1 MGRPSPGSPPGEGC
15 YTRMPI
21 PSLRGGGALALLAA
35 VLFASGCA
43 TKGDIRDMQ
52 NAMRAMS
59 AGQDSVL
66 RQLYREQALTQDT
79 LRTQTSRLF
88 EIRGDLSVQIQRILD
103 ELATLR
109 ELTGQN
115 QRTLSSVRDQLD
127 ALRRTGLAAPATA
140 AGGADSPGLL
150 PGPAQPTGS
159 AEAAYNAAVEQ
170 FNRGSLTAAR
180 LTFERFLQEYPNSR
194 LAADAHFY
202 LADILVQHGDLPA
215 ALEAFE
221 VIPRRF
227 PQAAKV
233 PDALYRIGLLHLE
246 QGDRDQARRY
256 LERVVNTYPDSTVA
270 QLASERLRSLG

>member
-1 MGRPSPGSPPGEGC
+1 
-15 YTRMPI
+15 MPI
-21 PSLRGGGALALLAA
+21 PFSRGGGALALLAA

-52 NAMRAMS
+52 EAMRTMS

-66 RQLYREQALTQDT
+66 RQLRLEQTLTQDT

-88 EIRGDLSVQIQRILD
+88 EIRGDLATQLQRILD

-115 QRTLSSVRDQLD
+115 QRTIASVRDQID
-127 ALRRTGLAAPATA
+127 ALRRTGLVAPTATA
-140 AGGADSPGLL
+140 EGAGL
-150 PGPAQPTGS
+150 PGPAQGGGS
-159 AEAAYNAAVEQ
+159 AEEAYNAAVEQ

-180 LTFERFLQEYPNSR
+180 ITFERFLQQYPNHR

-202 LADILVQHGDLPA
+202 MADILVQNGNLEE
-215 ALEAFE
+215 ALDAFE
-221 VIPRRF
+221 IIPQRF

-233 PDALYRIGLLHLE
+233 PDALYRIGILHLE
-246 QGDRDQARRY
+246 RGDRDEGRRY

-270 QLASERLRSLG
+270 QLASERLRGLG